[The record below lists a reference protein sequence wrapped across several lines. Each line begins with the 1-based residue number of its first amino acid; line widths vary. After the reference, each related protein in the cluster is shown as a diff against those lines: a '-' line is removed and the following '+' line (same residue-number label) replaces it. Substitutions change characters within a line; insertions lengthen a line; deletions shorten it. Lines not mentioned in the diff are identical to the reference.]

1 MVHVFGSWKKI
12 DLDYSCHVINY
23 LLSVPSVWHLNN
35 CRDET
40 KLKKQLAALVKW
52 CLHSALF
59 SLSCDAEFL
68 ATANEIT
75 TVCSQISW
83 IQQSHLRKKKSLLL
97 AEIPNLDHHLC
108 AELRAKSVLILRFVP
123 DQHRGVKI
131 NSWEGVMFT
140 VSLKWSYKRR
150 CCIYRHLIETKKD
163 HIWRPGLFSAHV
175 SPLSHHLEFKSF
187 FNPQHAELQKYGCL
201 LSIAHLKKC
210 FKLKGPYQGHM
221 LSRSTPEAV
230 KFYCEL
236 VKNSKTCHYFL

>member
-1 MVHVFGSWKKI
+1 MWRWV
-12 DLDYSCHVINY
+12 SCNSKWNQKC
-23 LLSVPSVWHLNN
+23 LLTDFLNTTVP
-35 CRDET
+35 
-40 KLKKQLAALVKW
+40 LKK
-52 CLHSALF
+52 
-59 SLSCDAEFL
+59 
-68 ATANEIT
+68 
-75 TVCSQISW
+75 
-83 IQQSHLRKKKSLLL
+83 KKKSLLL
-97 AEIPNLDHHLC
+97 VEIPNLDHHLC

-131 NSWEGVMFT
+131 NSREGVMFT

-150 CCIYRHLIETKKD
+150 CCVYRHLIESKID
-163 HIWRPGLFSAHV
+163 HIWRPGLFSVHV

-187 FNPQHAELQKYGCL
+187 FNSQHAELQKYGCL

-236 VKNSKTCHYFL
+236 MKNSKTCHYFL